1 MHGDG
6 EFEHVPVSIPS
17 VQSYP
22 VLQSN
27 PVLVHV
33 ELKEQGPP
41 TNTAYEIVVVVDEV
55 EVEDPVVVVEDD
67 VEEHRNEPEQS

>member
-6 EFEHVPVSIPS
+6 LLEHDPVSIPS

-33 ELKEQGPP
+33 ELREQGPP

-55 EVEDPVVVVEDD
+55 EVEVPVVVVEVEVD
-67 VEEHRNEPEQS
+67 VEEHK

>member
-1 MHGDG
+1 M
-6 EFEHVPVSIPS
+6 SIPS

-33 ELKEQGPP
+33 ELEEHGPP

-55 EVEDPVVVVEDD
+55 EDELPVVVVEGEVD
-67 VEEHRNEPEQS
+67 VEEHRNDPEQS

>member
-1 MHGDG
+1 M
-6 EFEHVPVSIPS
+6 SIPS

-33 ELKEQGPP
+33 ELKEHGPP
-41 TNTAYEIVVVVDEV
+41 TNTAYEIVVVDDEV
-55 EVEDPVVVVEDD
+55 EVEVPVVVVEVV
-67 VEEHRNEPEQS
+67 VEEHKKDPEQS

>member
-1 MHGDG
+1 M
-6 EFEHVPVSIPS
+6 SIPS

-22 VLQSN
+22 VLQSS

-33 ELKEQGPP
+33 ELKEHGPP

-55 EVEDPVVVVEDD
+55 EVEVVAVVDVVVVEL
-67 VEEHRNEPEQS
+67 EL